1 MLLTLGPDQALEL
14 IESPELMREDQV
26 IPGHFRPV
34 PGSPY
39 GPGYDWI
46 YRYEGKLA
54 RFLEPLLQY
63 HQSELTGEKGLL
75 YQALSN
81 AFCHAHHKDRLKPIT
96 VSVLL
101 GEKGLIVRVSDCG
114 KGFNVPR
121 VYKHCMH
128 KKRYLTSVG
137 NGIRFM
143 AASPHFGVF
152 YNQKGTQ
159 INLLYLF
166 KNGLGTLS
174 SDLIAAAPG
183 QQIEYAGKKGAKGWD
198 GGHRSAS

>member
-1 MLLTLGPDQALEL
+1 MLLTLDPGLALEL
-14 IESPELMREDQV
+14 IESPELIREDRV
-26 IPGHFRPV
+26 IPGHFRPC

-46 YRYEGKLA
+46 YRYEGKLTQ
-54 RFLEPLLQY
+54 FLEPLLQS
-63 HQSELTGEKGLL
+63 HQAELTGEKGLI

-81 AFCHAHHKDRLKPIT
+81 AFCHAHHKNPLKPIT

-101 GEKGLIVRVSDCG
+101 GRTGLIVRVTDGG

-121 VYKHCMH
+121 IYKHYIN
-128 KKRYLTSVG
+128 KKRHFTSIG

-143 AASPHFGVF
+143 AASAHFGIF
-152 YNQKGTQ
+152 YDQKGTQ

-166 KNGLGTLS
+166 ENGLSRLS
-174 SDLIAAAPG
+174 SDLIAAAPE
-183 QQIEYAGKKGAKGWD
+183 QQAGSVGKGGAKSEVEGD
-198 GGHRSAS
+198 RSTF

>member
-1 MLLTLGPDQALEL
+1 MLLTLSPDQALVL
-14 IESPELMREDQV
+14 IESPELIREDQV
-26 IPGHFRPV
+26 IPGHFRPF

-39 GPGYDWI
+39 GPGNDWI

-54 RFLEPLLQY
+54 RFLEPLLQS
-63 HQSELTGEKGLL
+63 HQAELTGEKGLL
-75 YQALSN
+75 YQVLSN

-101 GEKGLIVRVSDCG
+101 GEKGLIVRVSDFG

-121 VYKHCMH
+121 IYKHCIH
-128 KKRYLTSVG
+128 KKRYFTPVG
-137 NGIRFM
+137 RGFRCM
-143 AASPHFGVF
+143 AVSPHFGVF

-166 KNGLGTLS
+166 ENGLSRLS
-174 SDLIAAAPG
+174 SNLIAAAPD
-183 QQIEYAGKKGAKGWD
+183 Q
-198 GGHRSAS
+198 

>member
-1 MLLTLGPDQALEL
+1 MLLTLSPDQALEL
-14 IESPELMREDQV
+14 IESPKLIREDQV
-26 IPGHFRPV
+26 IPGHFRPF

-39 GPGYDWI
+39 GPGNDWI

-54 RFLEPLLQY
+54 RFLEPLLQS
-63 HQSELTGEKGLL
+63 HQAELTGEKGLL
-75 YQALSN
+75 YQVLSN

-101 GEKGLIVRVSDCG
+101 GEKGLIVRVSDFG

-121 VYKHCMH
+121 IYKHCIH
-128 KKRYLTSVG
+128 KKRYFSPVG
-137 NGIRFM
+137 SGFRCM

-166 KNGLGTLS
+166 ENGLTRLS
-174 SDLIAAAPG
+174 SNLIAAAP
-183 QQIEYAGKKGAKGWD
+183 
-198 GGHRSAS
+198 